1 MKLKNSYFY
10 TLREDARD
18 EDSASGNLL
27 VKAGFIKKTSAGVYM
42 MLPLGLRVQNKIEEI
57 IRKNMNETGA
67 QEVKMPAL
75 IAAEYYE
82 DSGRMQ
88 GFGPSIFKL
97 KDRNNKDM
105 VLGPTHEELFAY
117 AAKSHIKSYKN
128 MPFNLYQFQT
138 KYRDEPRAR
147 FGLVRVKE
155 FVMKDAY
162 SFDANEQGLDHS
174 YKLMFDAYA
183 KSFDEMGINYRIVK
197 ADTGIMGGLLSEEFQ
212 AIAPLG
218 EDTVIYCDECGF
230 SSNMEITEVV
240 SKPLEKEE
248 PKPMQEVE
256 TPHCE
261 TIEDVSKFLNI
272 PVSKTV
278 KALILNADGK
288 LVIAFVNGEREIN
301 ETKLTKLLKCQE
313 LGFADDALIAT
324 SNAVPGYC
332 GHIGLN
338 CKVIVDKQVLEMSNF
353 CCGANKVGCHL
364 INVNPSD
371 IQYDE
376 VADIICAKDGDLCPK
391 CGKPLKFTKG
401 IEIGNTFK
409 LGTKY
414 SKAMDLQYADE
425 NNKLQDVWMGS
436 YGIGIGRTM
445 AAIVEQS
452 HDDKGI
458 IWPEN
463 IAPYKVIILT
473 MSSKDELQNKIA
485 NELYDKLNSLGIETM
500 LDDRDER
507 PGVKFNDAEL
517 IGIPYR
523 ITVGRG
529 APDGIVEFKARTAE
543 NAENISINNI
553 VDKLNSLSEEVLEK
567 ISGGTDHNRNH
578 NADKNAK
585 VIYE

>member
-1 MKLKNSYFY
+1 MKLKDSYFY

-18 EDSASGNLL
+18 EDSISGNLL

-42 MLPLGLRVQNKIEEI
+42 MLPLGLKVQTKIEDI
-57 IRKNMNETGA
+57 IRKHMNETGA

-82 DSGRMQ
+82 NSGRLS
-88 GFGPSIFKL
+88 GFGPSIYKL
-97 KDRNNKDM
+97 KDRSDKDM
-105 VLGPTHEELFAY
+105 VLGPTHEEIFAY
-117 AAKSHIKSYKN
+117 AAKSMIKSYKN

-138 KYRDEPRAR
+138 KFRDEPRAR

-162 SFDANEQGLDHS
+162 SFDTDEKGLDVS
-174 YKLMFDAYA
+174 YQKMFDAYK
-183 KSFDEMGINYRIVK
+183 KSFDDMNINYRVVK
-197 ADTGIMGGLLSEEFQ
+197 ADTGVMGGLLSEEFQ

-218 EDTVIYCDECGF
+218 EDTLIYCDCGY
-230 SSNMEITEVV
+230 SSNMEVSAVV
-240 SKPLEKEE
+240 ARDLNKNDKELELQK
-248 PKPMQEVE
+248 VE
-256 TPHCE
+256 TPHKE
-261 TIEDVSKFLNI
+261 TIEDVAKFLKIDMVN
-272 PVSKTV
+272 TL
-278 KALILNADGK
+278 KALLLNVDNE
-288 LVIAFVNGEREIN
+288 LVICFINGERELN
-301 ETKLTKLLKCQE
+301 ESKLLKLLNAQE
-313 LGFADDALIAT
+313 INFADDQLIAS

-332 GHIGLN
+332 GPINLN
-338 CKVIVDKQVLEMSNF
+338 CKVVIDNEVLNMRNF
-353 CCGANKVGCHL
+353 CCGANESGYHYINANPKDIKYDLVGD
-364 INVNPSD
+364 IVNAMEND
-371 IQYDE
+371 
-376 VADIICAKDGDLCPK
+376 VCPK

-425 NNKLQDVWMGS
+425 NNQLQDVWMGS

-463 IAPYKVIILT
+463 IAPYKAIILL
-473 MSSKDELQNKIA
+473 MSTKDEVQSKLA
-485 NELYDKLNSLGIETM
+485 NELYEKLNNEGIEVI

-523 ITVGRG
+523 ITVGKK
-529 APDGIVEFKARTAE
+529 ASEGIMEFKSRTSDE
-543 NAENISINNI
+543 ILELNIDEIIN
-553 VDKLNSLSEEVLEK
+553 KLK
-567 ISGGTDHNRNH
+567 
-578 NADKNAK
+578 
-585 VIYE
+585 